1 MTQFKAFD
9 YFGWDVDDDDPL
21 YKDLKNKKR
30 NMATEETL
38 LYKKISET
46 FLTEKRAA
54 LHIGSHY
61 GFKSKILSE
70 IFNEVHTFDFDN
82 KINQY
87 MKMNIKKFNI
97 KILKLILL
105 G

>member
-46 FLTEKRAA
+46 FLT
-54 LHIGSHY
+54 
-61 GFKSKILSE
+61 
-70 IFNEVHTFDFDN
+70 
-82 KINQY
+82 
-87 MKMNIKKFNI
+87 KK
-97 KILKLILL
+97 
-105 G
+105 GQPCT